1 MLDAC
6 VLFRLD
12 KCEALPRLKGLAPLH
27 VAASVHAELSKDGPR
42 LRKLL
47 TELRMTKHPVV
58 PGSREWDELA
68 RIRGGLFSNQDLGEA
83 ESLAVVLVAAQKQ
96 RFLPLATF
104 DGGAA
109 RTANRLGV
117 PVLDF
122 LSLLAWMVACGCMS
136 FEEADDLE
144 TLAAQRNGWK
154 RPSSYRGS
162 VEAHASELR
171 QSTGAAIFDWKA
183 RVKGFQKRKGS
194 TTRRKS

>member
-122 LSLLAWMVACGCMS
+122 LSLHGRRDFRLEGPR
-136 FEEADDLE
+136 EGLPEAQGFDD
-144 TLAAQRNGWK
+144 TTK
-154 RPSSYRGS
+154 
-162 VEAHASELR
+162 V
-171 QSTGAAIFDWKA
+171 
-183 RVKGFQKRKGS
+183 VS
-194 TTRRKS
+194 TTSPGTPARPRAPARR